1 MSVIW
6 PLGATN
12 TRSKL
17 INAAFVEIYE
27 HGFEGASL
35 NTILRKAGAAK
46 GSLYHHF
53 KDKRDLSLQ
62 AIEANLR
69 GFVELYWLGPF
80 RRHEDPVDGL
90 EAVIEAFFALPESQ
104 RPKACPI
111 HKLAAELDDADGAF
125 RDLLQGFVS
134 ELRAIVSD
142 ALVRGQEQGLV
153 QPFIDPKG
161 VAVSLLAMASG
172 VLTQLRLSDD
182 PEFIEVCR
190 RACLDYLE
198 GLRP

>member
-1 MSVIW
+1 MSVVL
-6 PLGATN
+6 PLAATD
-12 TRSKL
+12 TKSSL

-62 AIEANLR
+62 AIEVNLR
-69 GFVELYWLGPF
+69 GFVEMYWLGPF
-80 RRHEDPVDGL
+80 RHHEDPVDGL
-90 EAVIEAFFALPESQ
+90 KAVIETFFAMPESQ

-111 HKLAAELDDADGAF
+111 HKLAAELEDSDGAF
-125 RDLLQGFVS
+125 RDLLRGYVE
-134 ELRAIVSD
+134 ELRGTVSD
-142 ALVRGQEQGLV
+142 ALAKGQEQGLV
-153 QPFIDPKG
+153 RPFIDPKG
-161 VAVSLLAMASG
+161 AAVSLLAMASG
-172 VLTQLRLSDD
+172 VLPQLRLSND